1 VANSQGEHWS
11 CTVAYG
17 ILRQSWELQLL
28 LGGIDH
34 CSCIAAERQLEGD
47 MHSFVAAMGIQ
58 SCLRIQEEGLLE
70 HRDEEDGEGEEGLE
84 QR

>member
-1 VANSQGEHWS
+1 
-11 CTVAYG
+11 
-17 ILRQSWELQLL
+17 
-28 LGGIDH
+28 
-34 CSCIAAERQLEGD
+34 